1 MSTKDAREG
10 LVAVVDYI
18 LNSAGEREIE
28 VIGAAAERRKR
39 ELSQSSQMPVIDP
52 ENAAKQM
59 AESINSSI
67 AASLDGVRKT
77 FRSFAADM
85 LQKEAPELSAEQ
97 AAILVDSWIPANG
110 SYDGKLRPVAE
121 NKKISGLPSDVLYK
135 MIIQFVSYGIGEMSQ
150 KENKELKDTV
160 GNWTEKYWEH
170 FPPQI
175 RTEIKS
181 FINGEIT
188 SGEFQKNI
196 KELIS

>member
-1 MSTKDAREG
+1 
-10 LVAVVDYI
+10 
-18 LNSAGEREIE
+18 
-28 VIGAAAERRKR
+28 
-39 ELSQSSQMPVIDP
+39 
-52 ENAAKQM
+52 M

-110 SYDGKLRPVAE
+110 SYDGKLRPVAK

-175 RTEIKS
+175 RTKIKS

>member
-39 ELSQSSQMPVIDP
+39 ELSQSSQVPVIDP

-67 AASLDGVRKT
+67 AASLDGVRNT
-77 FRSFAADM
+77 FRNFAADM

-97 AAILVDSWIPANG
+97 AAILVDSWFPANG

>member
-1 MSTKDAREG
+1 
-10 LVAVVDYI
+10 
-18 LNSAGEREIE
+18 
-28 VIGAAAERRKR
+28 
-39 ELSQSSQMPVIDP
+39 
-52 ENAAKQM
+52 
-59 AESINSSI
+59 
-67 AASLDGVRKT
+67 
-77 FRSFAADM
+77 
-85 LQKEAPELSAEQ
+85 
-97 AAILVDSWIPANG
+97 
-110 SYDGKLRPVAE
+110 
-121 NKKISGLPSDVLYK
+121 
-135 MIIQFVSYGIGEMSQ
+135 MSQ

>member
-1 MSTKDAREG
+1 M
-10 LVAVVDYI
+10 
-18 LNSAGEREIE
+18 
-28 VIGAAAERRKR
+28 
-39 ELSQSSQMPVIDP
+39 
-52 ENAAKQM
+52 
-59 AESINSSI
+59 
-67 AASLDGVRKT
+67 
-77 FRSFAADM
+77 
-85 LQKEAPELSAEQ
+85 
-97 AAILVDSWIPANG
+97 DSWIPANG